1 MLERLLI
8 VLNSFED
15 LEKASEVE
23 FFPNQDLTRYTTFRL
38 KVYGDLCVVKSIN
51 ALKSLL
57 SFAKNN
63 KLIIHILGWGANQII
78 NDTKKKLFIKLDF
91 QFDRSY
97 LNKVRDEYDLPASV
111 SLNILQS
118 HAQKFGLK
126 GWEVITGIPASL
138 GGAIFMNAGTNL
150 GEICEIIN
158 EVTFI
163 TKSGEIKKHNVKK
176 ESFSYRK
183 NNFLDDGDIIISAK
197 LFHHGLDPEV
207 KEKIKTYM
215 QMRKDTQPLKSFNC
229 GCVFK
234 NLDVDHRAGQFID
247 SLCLKELKFEGLR
260 VSPRHANFIENTGEP
275 TSGNFIEFS
284 DHLIR
289 LIELHSGIKF
299 ELEVKVY

>member
-1 MLERLLI
+1 M
-8 VLNSFED
+8 NSFKD
-15 LEKASEVE
+15 VEKASGIE
-23 FFPNQDLTRYTTFRL
+23 FYPNQDLTKYTTFRL
-38 KVYGDLCVVKSIN
+38 KVYGDLCIVKSVD
-51 ALKSLL
+51 ALKELI
-57 SFAKNN
+57 SFTNKK

-78 NDTKKKLFIKLDF
+78 NDTNNKLFIKLDF
-91 QFDRSY
+91 SFDRSY
-97 LNKVRDEYDLPASV
+97 LNEARGEYDLPASV

-118 HAQKFGLK
+118 HAQKFGIK
-126 GWEVITGIPASL
+126 GWEVFTGIPASL

-150 GEICEIIN
+150 GEICDVLK

-163 TKSGEIKKHNVKK
+163 TRSGEIKTHNVKK

-183 NNFLDDGDIIISAK
+183 NNFLNDGDIIICAK
-197 LFHHGLDPEV
+197 LVHHGLDPEI
-207 KEKIKTYM
+207 KEKIKFYM

-234 NLDVDHRAGQFID
+234 NYDVDHRAGQFID

-284 DHLIR
+284 DHLKRI
-289 LIELHSGIKF
+289 IELHSGIKF